1 MIIGLTFVIAKSSP
15 KATSTE
21 TLGFISFIGRDLTFL
36 AVLMN
41 LQISPNLS
49 SNKLKENEDL
59 CPDSTFRKK
68 TSTRPL
74 YGEFIKILMEVIS
87 NIAHET
93 IQ

>member
-36 AVLMN
+36 AVRMN

-49 SNKLKENEDL
+49 
-59 CPDSTFRKK
+59 
-68 TSTRPL
+68 
-74 YGEFIKILMEVIS
+74 
-87 NIAHET
+87 
-93 IQ
+93 